1 MVPIYPGLSQ
11 FSFASQACYV
21 DNIAPEILPSESI
34 GNHPKVV
41 SMKDLLKT
49 VGTDALVELSH
60 RLGKCM

>member
-1 MVPIYPGLSQ
+1 
-11 FSFASQACYV
+11 V